1 MGNDLHMLQLLR
13 SIFSKSCLI
22 DAMVNWR
29 LKVQGSN
36 WINVAVLLSM
46 ARVLHGMYP
55 LRALQKKLQKKNA
68 KFNIVKKK
76 KRS

>member
-1 MGNDLHMLQLLR
+1 
-13 SIFSKSCLI
+13 
-22 DAMVNWR
+22 MVNWR